1 MHRDKTDLRGSGRT
15 NSARRRAGTIFVVI
29 GTVLLFA
36 ALSLLVYDKWDDWR
50 AGQAV
55 AEIQDQLKAEED
67 DLNEP
72 TYDGTLKYT
81 VPEDG
86 VMPAVT
92 IDGYE
97 YIGTISIPKFGL
109 ELPVM
114 SEWSYPG
121 LKIAPGRYAGSVWF
135 DDMVICAHNYDRH
148 FGNLKNLE
156 PGDEITFTDVLGNV
170 FTYEVAETEILQP
183 TDVEEML
190 DDQWDL
196 TLFTCT
202 IGGRTRVTV
211 RFIRTD
217 GMTW

>member
-1 MHRDKTDLRGSGRT
+1 MHRKKSGLVGVVR
-15 NSARRRAGTIFVVI
+15 SARRRAGTVLIVI

-36 ALSLLVYDKWDDWR
+36 ALSLLAYNKWDDWR

-55 AEIQDQLKAEED
+55 AQIQDELETEEED
-67 DLNEP
+67 SGL
-72 TYDGTLKYT
+72 LKY
-81 VPEDG
+81 E
-86 VMPAVT
+86 MPAGGIMPT
-92 IDGYE
+92 IEIDGYE
-97 YIGTISIPKFGL
+97 YIGTLSIPRFGL

-121 LKIAPGRYAGSVWF
+121 LRIAPGRYAGSVWF

-148 FGNLKNLE
+148 FGNLIYME
-156 PGDEITFTDVLGNV
+156 PGDEVTFTDVAGNV
-170 FTYEVAETEILQP
+170 FTYEVAETQILQP

-190 DDQWDL
+190 DDTWDL

-211 RFIRTD
+211 RLMRTD